1 MLIMTLKE
9 FIRFIFFIVEYLRVK
24 KITLLKIFGLQL
36 GKNVFIG
43 SNVLIDPSFPWL
55 ISIGNDCTI
64 TDGVVILAHDSSTKK
79 QLGYSKIGKVSIGK
93 GTFIGVRCIILPGVK
108 IGKDVIVGS
117 GSVIS
122 KDIPDNSVAVGNP
135 ATVICSTSD
144 YLTKHKKIMMSNPLY
159 KEGWTLGT
167 GITDESKDM
176 MKHELEDNIGYI
188 I

>member
-1 MLIMTLKE
+1 MIPKI
-9 FIRFIFFIVEYLRVK
+9 FVKFIFFIVQYIRRR
-24 KITLLKIFGLQL
+24 KITLLKIIGLQV

-55 ISIGNDCTI
+55 ISIGDDCTI

-108 IGKDVIVGS
+108 IGKDVIIGS

-135 ATVICSTSD
+135 ATIICSTSD
-144 YLTKHKKIMMSNPLY
+144 YITKHKQIIMSSPVY
-159 KEGWTLGT
+159 KESWTLGT
-167 GITDESKDM
+167 GITEKSKDM
-176 MKHELEDNIGYI
+176 MKRELEDNIGYI